1 MEDKIQ
7 ILKSLKPLLAKLIH
21 NFLAGDYNQ
30 RRESAIAM
38 SKFKGEKAT
47 DFLLETY
54 ESDNIQ
60 DFMALALGNIDSSK
74 SAKLLINALKDS
86 NQEVRFNAAR
96 ALGMMENPEAFDI
109 LMDALNNYID
119 SSNEPSSQD
128 SIEEETEIFL
138 EEDSIIGAIIAL
150 GKIKNWI
157 SI

>member
-1 MEDKIQ
+1 MKDKTKVINN
-7 ILKSLKPLLAKLIH
+7 LKPLLAKLIH

-30 RRESAIAM
+30 RKESAIAL

-74 SAKLLINALKDS
+74 SVKLLINALIDS

-109 LMDALNNYID
+109 LMDALNTYMD
-119 SSNEPSSQD
+119 SNLD
-128 SIEEETEIFL
+128 STEQVP
-138 EEDSIIGAIIAL
+138 
-150 GKIKNWI
+150 
-157 SI
+157 

>member
-1 MEDKIQ
+1 MDDKTQVINN
-7 ILKSLKPLLAKLIH
+7 LKPLLAKLIH

-30 RRESAIAM
+30 RRESAIAL

-60 DFMALALGNIDSSK
+60 DFMALALGNIDSTK
-74 SAKLLINALKDS
+74 SVKLLINALKDS

-109 LMDALNNYID
+109 LMDALNNYMD
-119 SSNEPSSQD
+119 SSLD
-128 SIEEETEIFL
+128 SIDQAPLEDSQIFF

-150 GKIKNWI
+150 GKIKNWV
-157 SI
+157 S